1 MMISLLVLIPF
12 DQTDKTFI
20 RPLWCKKSSP
30 YCGENLGGVKR
41 HLWNAGGG
49 GGARLRSRSGGISTG
64 PPDCPHLDWKLS
76 RKCARIL
83 DPGLLCLICPRCS
96 DYLSGGRLPA
106 AFCLDRY
113 LKCPDFSIVNLYS
126 VREKLM
132 RSTLLLSKRRR
143 RKENLSEKGLW
154 RFRVVQSMI
163 ESVGTYSINL

>member
-30 YCGENLGGVKR
+30 YCGENLGGAKR

-49 GGARLRSRSGGISTG
+49 GGGRLRSRSGGFSTR
-64 PPDCPHLDWKLS
+64 PPDCPHLN

-83 DPGLLCLICPRCS
+83 DPGLLCLICPPCS

-132 RSTLLLSKRRR
+132 RTTLLLSKRRR
-143 RKENLSEKGLW
+143 RKESLSAKGLW

-163 ESVGTYSINL
+163 ESV